1 MKVLICDDQR
11 TTRTGLAL
19 LLGLESDI
27 EVVGLAGDG
36 MEALELAGSAAP
48 DLVLMDLKMPR
59 MNGVEA
65 TRQLRARFPHIH
77 VLVLTT
83 FDDDAWL
90 FDALQA
96 GAAGYLLKDSPA
108 EELVRAVR
116 GTPAGR
122 SYIDPAVAG
131 KLLRPLSAPPAGPS
145 PSATQL
151 LGTLSERERDVLRQ
165 IAQGHTNAT
174 IAEKLH
180 LSEGTV
186 RNYVSAILA
195 KLEVEDRTQA
205 AVLALTH
212 RA

>member
-1 MKVLICDDQR
+1 MKVLVCDDQR

-19 LLGLESDI
+19 LLGLEPDLH
-27 EVVGLAGDG
+27 VVGLAGDG
-36 MEALELAGSAAP
+36 LEAVTLAGSAAP

-65 TRQLRARFPHIH
+65 TRQIRARYPHIH

-96 GAAGYLLKDSPA
+96 GAAGYILKDSPPD
-108 EELVRAVR
+108 ELLKAIR
-116 GTPAGR
+116 GTLIGR
-122 SYIDPAVAG
+122 AYVDPAVAG
-131 KLLRPLSAPPAGPS
+131 KLLRQMTAPPQ
-145 PSATQL
+145 ATAHQL
-151 LGTLSERERDVLRQ
+151 IRTLSERERAVLQQ
-165 IAQGHTNAT
+165 IAKGHTNAT

-186 RNYVSAILA
+186 RNYVSTIFA

-205 AVLALTH
+205 AVLAIAHGL
-212 RA
+212 

>member
-1 MKVLICDDQR
+1 MKVLVCDDQR

-19 LLGLESDI
+19 LLGLEPDLH
-27 EVVGLAGDG
+27 VVGLAGDG
-36 MEALELAGSAAP
+36 LEAVELAGSTKP

-65 TRQLRARFPHIH
+65 TRQIRADHPTIQ

-96 GAAGYLLKDSPA
+96 GAAGYILKDSPPD
-108 EELVRAVR
+108 ELLKAIR
-116 GTPAGR
+116 GTLNGR
-122 SYIDPAVAG
+122 TYVDPTVAG
-131 KLLRPLSAPPAGPS
+131 KLLRQMTASPQ
-145 PSATQL
+145 PSAHQL
-151 LGTLSERERDVLRQ
+151 IRTLSERERAVLQQ
-165 IAQGHTNAT
+165 IAKGHTNAT

-186 RNYVSAILA
+186 RNYVSAIFA

-205 AVLALTH
+205 AVLAIAHGL
-212 RA
+212 